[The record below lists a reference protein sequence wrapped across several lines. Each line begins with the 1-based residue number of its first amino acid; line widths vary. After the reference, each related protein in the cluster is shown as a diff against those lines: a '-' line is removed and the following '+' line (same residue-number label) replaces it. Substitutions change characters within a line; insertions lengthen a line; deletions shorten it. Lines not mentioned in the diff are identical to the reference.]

1 MKKTVTVKKAPQVK
15 ENACFLLGTNPAG
28 TVGITERALGM
39 LVKNSV
45 CSIPGVARLTG
56 NSLVDNLAE
65 LVGSK
70 SVKDRSISIKADEE
84 GFLTVEVA
92 INIRYGYNLPETAAE
107 LQNTIA
113 SDIFSYTGLTV
124 SNVNVVVRD
133 LEEEEVEELS
143 GNGDPDGDLDD

>member
-15 ENACFLLGTNPAG
+15 ENACFVLGSSPAG
-28 TVGITERALGM
+28 TTQITEKALGM
-39 LVKNSV
+39 IVRNSV

-70 SVKDRSISIKADEE
+70 SVKDRSISIKTDGE
-84 GFLTVEVA
+84 GGLTVEVA

-107 LQNTIA
+107 LQHTIA
-113 SDIFSYTGLTV
+113 SDIFSYTGLAV

-133 LEEEEVEELS
+133 LEEEENEVFS
-143 GNGDPDGDLDD
+143 GNEPDGDLED